1 MTAGDEATA
10 GEPTSEATPPR
21 GRSFRGSW
29 LVMGMICLGCV
40 TTAGLFWFWNTRTA
54 DYLPLADALAEALP
68 GSSPR
73 VEGGRRRRPDPDVT
87 LLQVMLKVPFDPG
100 EDHATPPPQAAATLE
115 TVEETVAAS
124 PFAGRYDVLEV
135 HLRRDGPGGV
145 ITSATYTRPMPKP
158 AGSAE
163 RDDG

>member
-1 MTAGDEATA
+1 
-10 GEPTSEATPPR
+10 
-21 GRSFRGSW
+21 
-29 LVMGMICLGCV
+29 MICLGCV

-54 DYLPLADALAEALP
+54 DYRPLADALAEALP

-73 VEGGRRRRPDPDVT
+73 VEGGRRRRPDPDVS

-100 EDHATPPPQAAATLE
+100 AGDPERGPAPPPPQAAATLE
-115 TVEETVAAS
+115 TVDRTVAAS

-145 ITSATYTRPMPKP
+145 ITSATYTRPMPQRSSP
-158 AGSAE
+158 E
-163 RDDG
+163 